1 MFFGYGMGERAGILD
16 AVRTNRVRLLPG
28 RDAERTLRLLGDR
41 VSALW
46 NAANYAC
53 RQAFL
58 SGGKVPGYAALCAD
72 LKTHETYR
80 ALPSDIAQEVLKKL
94 SEAWKSYFALR
105 ERWKRGAQ
113 EDKPGLPRYRKRKN
127 GSRPA
132 DLIPIKCGRS
142 YAVDSRTVALTLPAD
157 LRKGSGRIH
166 LPYRGLRRY
175 DGKPGRAEIAFDAG
189 RGRWYFRYAV
199 EFPVTKVAAGE
210 RTAGIDLGVRVLAS
224 VSIEGCETAL
234 HFLGREVLK
243 DWDYWG
249 RKIAAHMR
257 ELSHRPA
264 GSRSSKR
271 LRRLCRKRQA
281 RWEHAWEALAARIVS
296 VLKASRVGRV
306 VLGWPKDIRREADYT
321 RKWNGRIHGFWS
333 FDRASRIIEKHCARV
348 GVRVE
353 RVLEHGTSATCPSC
367 GSKEVTRRPWSMLRC
382 RACGLVMEANQAAS
396 RNIAKKNKPNLW
408 DGAEAAPRTE
418 ALRWTNHRWADSSN
432 PLQTERLAA

>member
-1 MFFGYGMGERAGILD
+1 MLPDGNAG
-16 AVRTNRVRLLPG
+16 
-28 RDAERTLRLLGDR
+28 RTLALLGDR

-46 NAANYAC
+46 NAANYVC

-58 SGGKVPGYAALCAD
+58 AGGRVPGYKALCAG
-72 LKTHETYR
+72 LKAHETYR

-94 SEAWKSYFALR
+94 AEAWKAYFALR
-105 ERWKRGAQ
+105 ERWKKGALP
-113 EDKPGLPRYRKRKN
+113 DKPGLPRYRKRKD

-157 LRKGSGRIH
+157 LRNGSGRLS

-175 DGKPGRAEIAFDAG
+175 GGKPGRAEIAFDAG

-199 EFPVTKVAAGE
+199 KSPEPAPAQGGRV
-210 RTAGIDLGVRVLAS
+210 AGIDLGVRVLAS
-224 VSIEGCETAL
+224 LSIEGMETAI

-249 RKIAAHMR
+249 RKIAEHMA

-264 GSRSSKR
+264 GKRTSKR
-271 LRRLCRKRQA
+271 LRRLYRNRRA

-296 VLKASRVGRV
+296 VLKARRVGRV
-306 VLGWPKDIRREADYT
+306 VIGWPKDIRREVDYT
-321 RKWNGRIHGFWS
+321 RRWNGRIHGFWS
-333 FDRASRIIEKHCARV
+333 FDRASRIIEKHCARR
-348 GVRVE
+348 GIRVE
-353 RVLEHGTSATCPSC
+353 RVLEHGTSETCPSC
-367 GSKEVTRRPWSMLRC
+367 GSKDVARRPWSVLRC

-396 RNIAKKNKPNLW
+396 RNIAKKSKPSLW
-408 DGAEAAPRTE
+408 DGAEAAPGSE
-418 ALRWTNHRWADSSN
+418 ALRWTKHRWADAPN
-432 PLQTERLAA
+432 PLQLERLAA